1 MTKKMTR
8 KEEKEALEAENKLL
22 NEVNDKLATEI
33 LAEKKALEAVA
44 ALDTEVCESIDTETG
59 EIIDNETQIDLPTGV
74 ASTYLTDMFVSS
86 CMVDIK
92 AYREGGKFRT
102 KLLDM
107 HADDELQI
115 GSILGTVSSVERDTD
130 KNDKAIIKMGGTFE
144 IRRDDNSIVKGSQ
157 ITLPV
162 KAAGSIAG
170 IVDNSPT
177 GFEPAIFIEVF
188 IKQYAQS
195 PTGYTYIYK
204 VQATAP
210 EVSMFDDNP
219 FLLTQPERKPERQLI
234 AKVE

>member
-1 MTKKMTR
+1 MTKA
-8 KEEKEALEAENKLL
+8 EKEAMKQATKPTDDN
-22 NEVNDKLATEI
+22 VDFINDN
-33 LAEKKALEAVA
+33 V
-44 ALDTEVCESIDTETG
+44 DTETG
-59 EIIDNETQIDLPTGV
+59 EIIDNETQIDLPKGV

-107 HADDELQI
+107 HSDDELQI

-188 IKQYAQS
+188 IKQYVQS

-219 FLLTQPERKPERQLI
+219 FLLQNPEKPERQLI
-234 AKVE
+234 TK

>member
-1 MTKKMTR
+1 MTKKENEKAAQEVEAVL
-8 KEEKEALEAENKLL
+8 KEKAKVVQEAKAAQEGSESQATPTIE
-22 NEVNDKLATEI
+22 DKLASEI
-33 LAEKKALEAVA
+33 IEAGG
-44 ALDTEVCESIDTETG
+44 SIDPETG
-59 EIIDNETQIDLPTGV
+59 EIIIVPQPAGV
-74 ASTYLTDMFVSS
+74 ASTYLTDMYVSS
-86 CMVDIK
+86 CMQDEK

-130 KNDKAIIKMGGTFE
+130 KHDKAIIKMAGNFE

-157 ITLPV
+157 ITLPT
-162 KAAGSIAG
+162 KAAGAIAG
-170 IVDNSPT
+170 IIDSAPA
-177 GFEPAIFIEVF
+177 GFEPSIFIEVF

-219 FLLTQPERKPERQLI
+219 FLLPEK
-234 AKVE
+234 

>member
-1 MTKKMTR
+1 MTKK
-8 KEEKEALEAENKLL
+8 ENEKAAQEVEAVLKAKAKAAQEALDAENKL
-22 NEVNDKLATEI
+22 NADDNIDFINDT
-33 LAEKKALEAVA
+33 V
-44 ALDTEVCESIDTETG
+44 DTETG
-59 EIIDNETQIDLPTGV
+59 EITTPQPVGV
-74 ASTYLTDMFVSS
+74 ASTYLTDMYVSS
-86 CMVDIK
+86 CMQDEK

-115 GSILGTVSSVERDTD
+115 GSILGTVSSIERDTD
-130 KNDKAIIKMGGTFE
+130 KHDKAIIKMAGNFE

-157 ITLPV
+157 ITLPT
-162 KAAGSIAG
+162 KAAGAIAG
-170 IVDNSPT
+170 IIDSAPT
-177 GFEPAIFIEVF
+177 GFEPSIFIEVF

-219 FLLTQPERKPERQLI
+219 FLLPEK
-234 AKVE
+234 

>member
-1 MTKKMTR
+1 MTKK
-8 KEEKEALEAENKLL
+8 ENEKAAQEVEAVLKAKAKAAQEALDAENKL
-22 NEVNDKLATEI
+22 NADDNIDFINDT
-33 LAEKKALEAVA
+33 V
-44 ALDTEVCESIDTETG
+44 DTETG
-59 EIIDNETQIDLPTGV
+59 EIIDNKTQIDLPTGV

-107 HADDELQI
+107 HSDDELQI
-115 GSILGTVSSVERDTD
+115 GSILGTVSSFERDTD
-130 KNDKAIIKMGGTFE
+130 KHDKAIIKMAGNFE

-157 ITLPV
+157 ITLPT
-162 KAAGSIAG
+162 KAAGAIAG
-170 IVDNSPT
+170 IIDSAPK

-188 IKQYAQS
+188 IKQYVQS

-234 AKVE
+234 EKVE

>member
-1 MTKKMTR
+1 MTKK
-8 KEEKEALEAENKLL
+8 ENEKAAQEVEAVLKAKAKAAQEALDAENKL
-22 NEVNDKLATEI
+22 NADDNIDFINDT
-33 LAEKKALEAVA
+33 V
-44 ALDTEVCESIDTETG
+44 DTETG
-59 EIIDNETQIDLPTGV
+59 EIIDDETQIDLPTGI

-107 HADDELQI
+107 HSDDELQI

-188 IKQYAQS
+188 IKQYVQS

-219 FLLTQPERKPERQLI
+219 FLLEKPEKPERQLI
-234 AKVE
+234 TT

>member
-1 MTKKMTR
+1 MTKA
-8 KEEKEALEAENKLL
+8 EKEAMKQATKPTDDN
-22 NEVNDKLATEI
+22 VDFIND
-33 LAEKKALEAVA
+33 
-44 ALDTEVCESIDTETG
+44 DIDTETG
-59 EIIDNETQIDLPTGV
+59 EIIDNETQIELPKGV

-107 HADDELQI
+107 HSDDELQI

-188 IKQYAQS
+188 IKQYVQS

-219 FLLTQPERKPERQLI
+219 FLLTEK
-234 AKVE
+234 

>member
-1 MTKKMTR
+1 MTKKIT
-8 KEEKEALEAENKLL
+8 KKQEQEQEQEQEALEAINAENKAFV
-22 NEVNDKLATEI
+22 ESGEYDD
-33 LAEKKALEAVA
+33 
-44 ALDTEVCESIDTETG
+44 DTEYVDPETG
-59 EIIDNETQIDLPTGV
+59 EIQANPPPKGV

-102 KLLDM
+102 KLLDL
-107 HADDELQI
+107 HPEGELQI
-115 GSILGTVSSVERDTD
+115 GSILGTVSSVERDID

-188 IKQYAQS
+188 IKQYVQS

-219 FLLTQPERKPERQLI
+219 FLLPEN
-234 AKVE
+234 

>member
-1 MTKKMTR
+1 MTKA
-8 KEEKEALEAENKLL
+8 EKEAL
-22 NEVNDKLATEI
+22 
-33 LAEKKALEAVA
+33 KAQA
-44 ALDTEVCESIDTETG
+44 ALDGLEVQAALESGIIDTETG
-59 EIIDNETQIDLPTGV
+59 EIIDNKTQIDPPTGV

-115 GSILGTVSSVERDTD
+115 GSILGTVSSVERDID

-188 IKQYAQS
+188 IKQYVQS

-219 FLLTQPERKPERQLI
+219 FLLAQPERQLV
-234 AKVE
+234 KK

>member
-1 MTKKMTR
+1 MTKAEKAE
-8 KEEKEALEAENKLL
+8 KAEKEALKAQATLDGL
-22 NEVNDKLATEI
+22 EVKA
-33 LAEKKALEAVA
+33 ALE
-44 ALDTEVCESIDTETG
+44 SGIIDTETG
-59 EIIDNETQIDLPTGV
+59 EIIDNETQIDLPKGV

-107 HADDELQI
+107 HSDDELQI
-115 GSILGTVSSVERDTD
+115 GSILGTVSSVERDID

-188 IKQYAQS
+188 IKQYVQS

-219 FLLTQPERKPERQLI
+219 FLLSEK
-234 AKVE
+234 

>member
-1 MTKKMTR
+1 MTKK
-8 KEEKEALEAENKLL
+8 ENEKAAQEVEAVLKAKAKVAQEALDAENKL
-22 NEVNDKLATEI
+22 NADDNIDFINDT
-33 LAEKKALEAVA
+33 V
-44 ALDTEVCESIDTETG
+44 DTETG
-59 EIIDNETQIDLPTGV
+59 EITTLQPVGV
-74 ASTYLTDMFVSS
+74 ASTYLTDMYVSS
-86 CMVDIK
+86 CMQDEK

-130 KNDKAIIKMGGTFE
+130 KHDKAIIKMAGNFE

-157 ITLPV
+157 ITLPT
-162 KAAGSIAG
+162 KAAGAIAG
-170 IVDNSPT
+170 IIDSAPT
-177 GFEPAIFIEVF
+177 GFEPSIFIEVF

-219 FLLTQPERKPERQLI
+219 FLLPNN
-234 AKVE
+234 

>member
-1 MTKKMTR
+1 MTKA
-8 KEEKEALEAENKLL
+8 EKEA
-22 NEVNDKLATEI
+22 
-33 LAEKKALEAVA
+33 EKKKLKAVA
-44 ALDTEVCESIDTETG
+44 ELDTEICESIAAETGESITAETGESIDTETG
-59 EIIDNETQIDLPTGV
+59 EIITPIPEGV

-107 HADDELQI
+107 HSDDELQI

>member
-1 MTKKMTR
+1 MTKKENGKAAQEVEAVL
-8 KEEKEALEAENKLL
+8 KEKAKVVQEAKAAQEGSETQATPTIE
-22 NEVNDKLATEI
+22 DKLASEI
-33 LAEKKALEAVA
+33 IEAGG
-44 ALDTEVCESIDTETG
+44 SIDPETG
-59 EIIDNETQIDLPTGV
+59 EIIIVPQPAGV
-74 ASTYLTDMFVSS
+74 ASTYLTDMYVSS
-86 CMVDIK
+86 CMQDEK

-115 GSILGTVSSVERDTD
+115 GSILGTVSSIERDTD
-130 KNDKAIIKMGGTFE
+130 KHDKAIIKMAGNFE

-157 ITLPV
+157 ITLPT
-162 KAAGSIAG
+162 KAAGAIAG
-170 IVDNSPT
+170 IIDSAPT
-177 GFEPAIFIEVF
+177 GFEPSIFIEVF

-219 FLLTQPERKPERQLI
+219 FLLEKPERQLMP
-234 AKVE
+234 K

>member
-1 MTKKMTR
+1 MTKA
-8 KEEKEALEAENKLL
+8 EKEALKAQATLDRL
-22 NEVNDKLATEI
+22 EVQA
-33 LAEKKALEAVA
+33 ALE
-44 ALDTEVCESIDTETG
+44 SGIIDTETG
-59 EIIDNETQIDLPTGV
+59 EIIDNETQIELPKGV

-107 HADDELQI
+107 HSDDELQI

-188 IKQYAQS
+188 IKQYVQS

-219 FLLTQPERKPERQLI
+219 FLLPDK
-234 AKVE
+234 

>member
-1 MTKKMTR
+1 MTKA
-8 KEEKEALEAENKLL
+8 EKEALKAQ
-22 NEVNDKLATEI
+22 A
-33 LAEKKALEAVA
+33 ALEAQTVIES
-44 ALDTEVCESIDTETG
+44 DSIDTETG
-59 EIIDNETQIDLPTGV
+59 EIIDNETQIDLPKGV

-107 HADDELQI
+107 HSDDELQI
-115 GSILGTVSSVERDTD
+115 GSILGTVSSVERDID

-188 IKQYAQS
+188 IKQYVQS

-219 FLLTQPERKPERQLI
+219 FLLPEK
-234 AKVE
+234 

>member
-1 MTKKMTR
+1 MTKK
-8 KEEKEALEAENKLL
+8 ENEKAAQEVEAVLKAKAKSAQEALDAENKL
-22 NEVNDKLATEI
+22 NADDNIDFIND
-33 LAEKKALEAVA
+33 AV
-44 ALDTEVCESIDTETG
+44 DTETG
-59 EIIDNETQIDLPTGV
+59 EIQATPQPVGV
-74 ASTYLTDMFVSS
+74 ASTYLTDMYVSS
-86 CMVDIK
+86 CMQDEK

-115 GSILGTVSSVERDTD
+115 GSILGTVSSIERDTD
-130 KNDKAIIKMGGTFE
+130 KHDKAIIKMAGNFE

-157 ITLPV
+157 ITLPT
-162 KAAGSIAG
+162 KAAGAIAG
-170 IVDNSPT
+170 IIDSAPT
-177 GFEPAIFIEVF
+177 GFEPSIFIEVF

-219 FLLTQPERKPERQLI
+219 FLLEKPERQLMP
-234 AKVE
+234 K

>member
-1 MTKKMTR
+1 MTKK
-8 KEEKEALEAENKLL
+8 ENEKAAQEVEAVLKAKAKAAQEALDAENKL
-22 NEVNDKLATEI
+22 NADDNIDFINDT
-33 LAEKKALEAVA
+33 V
-44 ALDTEVCESIDTETG
+44 DTETG
-59 EIIDNETQIDLPTGV
+59 EIIDDETQIDLPTGI

-86 CMVDIK
+86 CMVDLK

-107 HADDELQI
+107 HSDDELQI

-188 IKQYAQS
+188 IKQYVQS

-219 FLLTQPERKPERQLI
+219 FLLTQPEKQPERQLI
-234 AKVE
+234 KK

>member
-1 MTKKMTR
+1 MTKA
-8 KEEKEALEAENKLL
+8 EKEA
-22 NEVNDKLATEI
+22 
-33 LAEKKALEAVA
+33 EKKKLKAVA
-44 ALDTEVCESIDTETG
+44 ELDTEICESIDTETGESIDTETG
-59 EIIDNETQIDLPTGV
+59 EIITPIPEGI

-86 CMVDIK
+86 CMVDLK

-107 HADDELQI
+107 HSDDELQI

-188 IKQYAQS
+188 IKQYVQS

-210 EVSMFDDNP
+210 KVSMFDDNP
-219 FLLTQPERKPERQLI
+219 FLLTQPEKQPERQLI
-234 AKVE
+234 KK

>member
-1 MTKKMTR
+1 MTKK
-8 KEEKEALEAENKLL
+8 ENEKAAQEVEAVLKAKAKAAQEALDAENKL
-22 NEVNDKLATEI
+22 NADDNIDFINDT
-33 LAEKKALEAVA
+33 V
-44 ALDTEVCESIDTETG
+44 DTETG
-59 EIIDNETQIDLPTGV
+59 EIQAIPQPAGV
-74 ASTYLTDMFVSS
+74 ASTYLTDMYVSS
-86 CMVDIK
+86 CMQDEK

-115 GSILGTVSSVERDTD
+115 GSILGTVSSIERDTD
-130 KNDKAIIKMGGTFE
+130 KHDKAIIKMAGNFE

-157 ITLPV
+157 ITLPT
-162 KAAGSIAG
+162 KAAGAIAG
-170 IVDNSPT
+170 IIDSAPN
-177 GFEPAIFIEVF
+177 GFEPSIFIEVF

-219 FLLTQPERKPERQLI
+219 FLLPDK
-234 AKVE
+234 

>member
-1 MTKKMTR
+1 MTKKQ
-8 KEEKEALEAENKLL
+8 EQEALEAINAENKAFV
-22 NEVNDKLATEI
+22 ESGEYDAD
-33 LAEKKALEAVA
+33 AEYVDPA
-44 ALDTEVCESIDTETG
+44 TG
-59 EIIDNETQIDLPTGV
+59 EIQLNPPPKGV
-74 ASTYLTDMFVSS
+74 ASTYLTDMYVSS
-86 CMVDIK
+86 CMQDEK

-115 GSILGTVSSVERDTD
+115 GSILGTVSSIERDTD
-130 KNDKAIIKMGGTFE
+130 KHDKAIIKMAGNFE

-157 ITLPV
+157 ITLPT
-162 KAAGSIAG
+162 KAAGAIAG
-170 IVDNSPT
+170 IIDSAPT
-177 GFEPAIFIEVF
+177 GFEPSIFIEVF

-234 AKVE
+234 AKVK

>member
-1 MTKKMTR
+1 MTKAE
-8 KEEKEALEAENKLL
+8 KEE
-22 NEVNDKLATEI
+22 
-33 LAEKKALEAVA
+33 EKKKLKAVA
-44 ALDTEVCESIDTETG
+44 ELDTETGESIAAETGESIDTETGESIDTETG
-59 EIIDNETQIDLPTGV
+59 EIITPIPEGV

-107 HADDELQI
+107 HSDDELQI

-219 FLLTQPERKPERQLI
+219 FLLAQPERQLI

>member
-1 MTKKMTR
+1 MTKA
-8 KEEKEALEAENKLL
+8 EKEALKAQ
-22 NEVNDKLATEI
+22 A
-33 LAEKKALEAVA
+33 ALEAQT
-44 ALDTEVCESIDTETG
+44 ALESESIDTETG
-59 EIIDNETQIDLPTGV
+59 EIIDNETQIDIPKGV

-107 HADDELQI
+107 HSDDELQI
-115 GSILGTVSSVERDTD
+115 GSILGTVSSVERDID

-188 IKQYAQS
+188 IKQYIQS

-219 FLLTQPERKPERQLI
+219 FLLPEK
-234 AKVE
+234 